1 LPGRAPVDPSDD
13 DDLVLT
19 HLPLVGSLVRQ
30 LAQRIPSSVD
40 RDDLRSAGM
49 LALVSASRTFEAE
62 RGVPFAAYAATRIRG
77 ALLDELRAADWA
89 SRSVRRREREIAK
102 ARERLATT
110 SPDRPDDMA
119 VATELG
125 VPLAV
130 VRATDADAERARV
143 ASLHSLE
150 GDGVDLPAPG
160 WRCPED
166 VVLSAERLTYVAAAV
181 AELPE
186 RLRIVVDGH
195 YPRGRTFEEIAA
207 DLGITRARVYQ
218 LRADAVL
225 LMRDALDR
233 AYGSESE
240 CRPEPSGVAASRRT
254 AYADAVHGRYLAA
267 SGRA

>member
-1 LPGRAPVDPSDD
+1 MGCPVARRSTHPMTTISCSRTCPSSAAWCASSPSGSRAPWTATTCGPRGCSRWSRPAGPSRPSEECRSPP
-13 DDLVLT
+13 T
-19 HLPLVGSLVRQ
+19 LPRGSAAR
-30 LAQRIPSSVD
+30 SST
-40 RDDLRSAGM
+40 S
-49 LALVSASRTFEAE
+49 
-62 RGVPFAAYAATRIRG
+62 
-77 ALLDELRAADWA
+77 WA

-195 YPRGRTFEEIAA
+195 YLRGRTFEEIAA